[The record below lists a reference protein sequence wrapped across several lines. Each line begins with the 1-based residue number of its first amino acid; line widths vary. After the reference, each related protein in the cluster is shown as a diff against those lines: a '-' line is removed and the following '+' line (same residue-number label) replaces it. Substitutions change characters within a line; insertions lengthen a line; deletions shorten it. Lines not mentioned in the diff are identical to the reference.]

1 MNIRI
6 PLVVKVKLGKV
17 KFRILCRGDYLKTNV
32 IFNECFENNKL
43 SDELVWFCE
52 PKEWFIDKSSSQL
65 VIQTDENTDYWKKT
79 HYGFEVDNGHFLYTE
94 TDKNVRLTTKVKTK
108 PKSKYDQAGLMMRF
122 SEDIWIKTSL
132 EYIPNG
138 LSKLGAVVTNH
149 GYSDWSSQNVD
160 YNYEYLYFRISRIGQ
175 NCYVDFSSNW
185 VEWYQIRI
193 AHLDIPEHSF
203 VKVGLYA
210 CSPQGKHQEVR
221 FDFIE
226 VEELSNNTQEAYL

>member
-1 MNIRI
+1 MIFI
-6 PLVVKVKLGKV
+6 TLTELFV
-17 KFRILCRGDYLKTNV
+17 KFRNLCRGDFLKTN
-32 IFNECFENNKL
+32 IIYNDYFENNRL

-79 HYGFEVDNGHFLYTE
+79 HYGFEADNGHFLYRE
-94 TDKNVRLTTKVKTK
+94 TNKNFRLTAKVKTK
-108 PKSKYDQAGLMMRF
+108 PKSRYDQAGLMLRF

-138 LSKLGAVVTNH
+138 LSKLGAVVTNR

-160 YNYEYLYFRISRIGQ
+160 YNNEYLFFRLSRIGQ
-175 NCYVDFSSNW
+175 NVYVDFSSNGVDW
-185 VEWYQIRI
+185 NQIRI
-193 AHLDIPEHSF
+193 AHLDIPDHSL
-203 VKVGLYA
+203 VKAGLYA
-210 CSPQGKHQEVR
+210 CSPQGKDQEVR

-226 VEELSNNTQEAYL
+226 IEELSNDPQEAYL